1 MPSPSE
7 AFIALTKLHGTV
19 LEPTIRAAFEALPP
33 ITDPAFLYGEWTGGS
48 FENDHPG
55 HATLKSMRWAGKNF
69 RDVNDVDPIV
79 VYDDQGKR
87 AVGEAFGASS
97 ARLRKVELWG
107 KLSVAM
113 VYDKNPIIDQFRFV
127 GEDLV
132 AGAMDVKP
140 DTGRVYYFYLK
151 RNKNGEGEKL

>member
-1 MPSPSE
+1 MSSPSD
-7 AFIALTKLHGTV
+7 AFIALTKQTGEV
-19 LEPTIRAAFEALPP
+19 PEPTIRAAFEKLPAL
-33 ITDPAFLYGEWTGGS
+33 TDPTFLYGEWTGGS

-55 HATLKSMRWAGKNF
+55 HQQLVAMRWAGKSF

-79 VYDDQGKR
+79 VYDEQEKR
-87 AVGEAFGASS
+87 KASEVFGASA

-107 KLSVAM
+107 TLSVSM
-113 VYDKNPIIDQFRFV
+113 VYDKHPIIDQFRYV
-127 GEDLV
+127 SEDLV

-151 RNKNGEGEKL
+151 RNKEGEKL

>member
-1 MPSPSE
+1 MSSPSE
-7 AFIALTKLHGTV
+7 AFIALTQQTGSIP
-19 LEPTIRAAFEALPP
+19 EPTLRAAFEKLPA
-33 ITDPAFLYGEWTGGS
+33 ITDPAFLYGDWKGGS

-55 HATLKSMRWAGKNF
+55 HKMLAAMRWAGKNF
-69 RDVNDVDPIV
+69 RAVNDVDPIV

-87 AVGEAFGASS
+87 VVSEAFGASA

-107 KLSVAM
+107 TLSVSM
-113 VYDKNPIIDQFRFV
+113 VYDKNPIIDQFRWV

-140 DTGRVYYFYLK
+140 DEGRVYYFYLRRIK
-151 RNKNGEGEKL
+151 EGEKL